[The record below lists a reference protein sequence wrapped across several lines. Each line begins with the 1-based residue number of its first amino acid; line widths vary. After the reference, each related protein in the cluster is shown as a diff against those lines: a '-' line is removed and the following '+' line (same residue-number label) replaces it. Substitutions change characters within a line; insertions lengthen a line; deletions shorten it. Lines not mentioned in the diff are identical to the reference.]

1 VARISCSHVCKSY
14 GPLEVVQDFNLG
26 VEDHEFVVFLGPSG
40 CGKSTILRMMA
51 GLEDISGGTISI
63 DGKVVN
69 DLLPRERGVAM
80 VFQNYALY
88 PHMSVF
94 ANIAFGLKRMRVPQQ
109 EIERRVH
116 EVSAILGLESL
127 LDRKPAQLSGGQQQ
141 RVAIAR
147 AMIKTPA
154 VFLFDEPLSN
164 LDAKL
169 RSHMRVEIARLHK
182 RLKTTTIYVT
192 HDQLEAMTL
201 ADRIVVLRAGLI
213 EQVGTPAEIYGFPK
227 SRFVAEFVGS
237 PRMNLLDVTVGE
249 APDNKWVL
257 STGQETFLVDRDRF
271 DLHRGMRAMLGIRP
285 ANLKSTSSEIR
296 LNGLTGTVDLVE
308 YLGDGVLITI
318 ALPGGPARQVT
329 ALVPADAAPSVGMAV
344 GLSASSEALHLFDAE
359 TGLSCRSTYAAADDA
374 GQNIRD
380 GSQPLRAG
388 R

>member
-1 VARISCSHVCKSY
+1 VARISCSHVGKSY
-14 GPLEVVQDFNLG
+14 GSLEVVRDFNLD

-40 CGKSTILRMMA
+40 CGKSTILRMVA
-51 GLEDISGGTISI
+51 GLEDISDGTISI

-69 DLLPRERGVAM
+69 ELLPRERGVAM

-94 ANIAFGLKRMRVPQQ
+94 ANIAFGLKRMRVSKP
-109 EIERRVH
+109 EIERRVN
-116 EVSAILGLESL
+116 EVSAILGLEAL
-127 LDRKPAQLSGGQQQ
+127 LERKPAQLSGGQQQ

-169 RSHMRVEIARLHK
+169 RSHMRVEIARLHR

-213 EQVGTPAEIYGFPK
+213 EQVGTPAEIYGFPQ

-249 APDNKWVL
+249 APDNKWKL
-257 STGQETFLVDRDRF
+257 STGHETFLVDRGQF
-271 DLHRGMRAMLGIRP
+271 DLHHGMRAVLGIRP
-285 ANLKSTSSEIR
+285 ANLKATAADIR
-296 LNGLTGTVDLVE
+296 LNGLAGMVDLVE
-308 YLGDGVLITI
+308 YLGDDVLLTI
-318 ALPGGPARQVT
+318 ALPGQLPRQVS
-329 ALVPADAAPSVGMAV
+329 ALVPANAAPAVGMTI
-344 GLSASSEALHLFDAE
+344 GFSASPDALHLFDAE
-359 TGLSCRSTYAAADDA
+359 TGLSCRRTAPVLEQA
-374 GQNIRD
+374 GRAIRD
-380 GSQPLRAG
+380 AS
-388 R
+388 

>member
-1 VARISCSHVCKSY
+1 VATISCSHVSKSY
-14 GPLEVVQDFNLG
+14 GFSLEVVKDFNLE
-26 VEDHEFVVFLGPSG
+26 VADHEFVVFLGPSG
-40 CGKSTILRMMA
+40 CGKSTILRMVA

-88 PHMSVF
+88 PHMTVF
-94 ANIAFGLKRMRVPQQ
+94 ANIAFGLKRMRVAPQ
-109 EIERRVH
+109 EIERRVR
-116 EVSAILGLESL
+116 EVSEILGLETL

-249 APDNKWVL
+249 APDNKWAL
-257 STGQETFLVDRDRF
+257 STGHETFLVDRGRF
-271 DLHRGMRAMLGIRP
+271 DLRRGMRAVLGIRP
-285 ANLKSTSSEIR
+285 ANLKSTAPDIR
-296 LNGLTGTVDLVE
+296 LNGLSGGVDLVE
-308 YLGDGVLITI
+308 YLGDGVLLTI
-318 ALPGGPARQVT
+318 ALPGTPTRQVT
-329 ALVPADAAPSVGMAV
+329 ALVPAEAAPTVGTLV
-344 GLSASSEALHLFDAE
+344 GLSAPPEAIHVFDAE
-359 TGLSCRSTYAAADDA
+359 TGVSCRSVHPGAAEARQGMRDA
-374 GQNIRD
+374 
-380 GSQPLRAG
+380 S
-388 R
+388 

>member
-1 VARISCSHVCKSY
+1 VARISCSHVGKSY
-14 GPLEVVQDFNLG
+14 GSIGVVKDFNLE
-26 VEDHEFVVFLGPSG
+26 VADHEFVVFLGPSG
-40 CGKSTILRMMA
+40 CGKSTILRMVA
-51 GLEDISGGTISI
+51 GLEDISDGAISI

-94 ANIAFGLKRMRVPQQ
+94 ANIAFGLKRMRVPPP
-109 EIERRVH
+109 EIDRRVR
-116 EVSAILGLESL
+116 EVSAILGLDVL

-147 AMIKTPA
+147 AMIKTPS

-201 ADRIVVLRAGLI
+201 ADRIVVLRAGVI
-213 EQVGTPAEIYGFPK
+213 EQVGSPAEIYGFPR
-227 SRFVAEFVGS
+227 SRFVADFVGS

-249 APDNKWVL
+249 APDNKWSL
-257 STGQETFLVDRDRF
+257 STGHETFLVDRSRF
-271 DLHRGMRAMLGIRP
+271 DLQRGQRAVLGIRP
-285 ANLKSTSSEIR
+285 ANLKSAAVDVR
-296 LNGLTGTVDLVE
+296 LNGFAGTVDLVE
-308 YLGDGVLITI
+308 YLGDGVLLTI
-318 ALPGGPARQVT
+318 ALPGGNARQVSV
-329 ALVPADAAPSVGMAV
+329 LVPAETAPAAGTLVGF
-344 GLSASSEALHLFDAE
+344 SASTDAVHVFDAE
-359 TGLSCRSTYAAADDA
+359 SGVSCRSASGIATDA
-374 GQNIRD
+374 GQ
-380 GSQPLRAG
+380 AA
-388 R
+388 

>member
-1 VARISCSHVCKSY
+1 
-14 GPLEVVQDFNLG
+14 
-26 VEDHEFVVFLGPSG
+26 VFLGPSG
-40 CGKSTILRMMA
+40 CGKSTILRMVA
-51 GLEDISGGTISI
+51 GLEDISDGAISI

-109 EIERRVH
+109 DIERRVH
-116 EVSAILGLESL
+116 EVSAILGLEAL

-257 STGQETFLVDRDRF
+257 STGHETFLVDRSRF
-271 DLHRGMRAMLGIRP
+271 DLRRGMRAVLGIRP
-285 ANLKSTSSEIR
+285 ANLKSTSPDIR
-296 LNGLTGTVDLVE
+296 LNGASGTVDLVE
-308 YLGDGVLITI
+308 YLGDGVLLTI
-318 ALPGGPARQVT
+318 ALPGGSSRLVT
-329 ALVPADAAPSVGMAV
+329 ALVPPEAAPAVGTVV
-344 GLSASSEALHLFDAE
+344 GLSAPPEAIHVFDAE
-359 TGLSCRSTYAAADDA
+359 TGLSCRSVYPIAVEA

-380 GSQPLRAG
+380 AS
-388 R
+388 

>member
-1 VARISCSHVCKSY
+1 VARISCSHVSKSY
-14 GPLEVVQDFNLG
+14 GSSFEVVKDFNLD
-26 VEDHEFVVFLGPSG
+26 VADHEFVVFLGPSG
-40 CGKSTILRMMA
+40 CGKSTILRMVA
-51 GLEDISGGTISI
+51 GLEDISDGTISI

-94 ANIAFGLKRMRVPQQ
+94 ANIAFGLKRMRVPRA

-213 EQVGTPAEIYGFPK
+213 EQVGMPAEIYGFPR

-249 APDNKWVL
+249 APDNKWSL
-257 STGQETFLVDRDRF
+257 STGHETFLVDRNRF
-271 DLHRGMRAMLGIRP
+271 DLHRGMRAVLGIRP
-285 ANLKSTSSEIR
+285 ANLKSTSPDIR
-296 LNGLTGTVDLVE
+296 LNGLAGTVDLVE
-308 YLGDGVLITI
+308 YLGDGVLLTI
-318 ALPGGPARQVT
+318 ALAGESARQVT
-329 ALVPADAAPSVGMAV
+329 ALVPAEAAPPVGAV
-344 GLSASSEALHLFDAE
+344 VGFSAPPEAVHVFDAE
-359 TGLSCRSTYAAADDA
+359 TGLSCRSMYPAAVQA
-374 GQNIRD
+374 GQDIRD
-380 GSQPLRAG
+380 AS
-388 R
+388 

>member
-1 VARISCSHVCKSY
+1 VARISCSHVGKSY
-14 GPLEVVQDFNLG
+14 GSLEVVKDFNLD
-26 VEDHEFVVFLGPSG
+26 VDDHEFVVFLGPSG
-40 CGKSTILRMMA
+40 CGKSTILRMVA

-94 ANIAFGLKRMRVPQQ
+94 ANIAFGLKRMRIAKP
-109 EIERRVH
+109 EIERRVT
-116 EVSAILGLESL
+116 EVSTILGLEAL
-127 LDRKPAQLSGGQQQ
+127 LERKPAQLSGGQQQ

-201 ADRIVVLRAGLI
+201 ADRIVVLRAGVI

-249 APDNKWVL
+249 APDNTWAL
-257 STGQETFLVDRDRF
+257 STGQETFLVDRRQF
-271 DLHRGMRAMLGIRP
+271 DLHRGMRAVLGIRP
-285 ANLKSTSSEIR
+285 ANLKTAAADIR
-296 LNGLTGTVDLVE
+296 LNGLAGTVDLVE
-308 YLGDGVLITI
+308 YLGDDVLLTI
-318 ALPGGPARQVT
+318 ALAGEPARQVS
-329 ALVPADAAPSVGMAV
+329 ALVPAGAAPTAGMMVGF
-344 GLSASSEALHLFDAE
+344 STSPDALHVFDAK
-359 TGLSCRSTYAAADDA
+359 TGLSCRSARTVVHQVGQGMRDA
-374 GQNIRD
+374 
-380 GSQPLRAG
+380 S
-388 R
+388 

>member
-1 VARISCSHVCKSY
+1 MARISCSHVGKSY
-14 GPLEVVQDFNLG
+14 GSLEVVKDFNLD
-26 VEDHEFVVFLGPSG
+26 VDDHEFVVFLGPSG
-40 CGKSTILRMMA
+40 CGKSTILRMVA
-51 GLEDISGGTISI
+51 GLEDISTGTISI

-69 DLLPRERGVAM
+69 DLLPRERRVAM

-94 ANIAFGLKRMRVPQQ
+94 ANIAFGLKRMRIAKP
-109 EIERRVH
+109 EIERRVT
-116 EVSAILGLESL
+116 EVSAILGLEAL

-249 APDNKWVL
+249 APDNKWAL
-257 STGQETFLVDRDRF
+257 SAGQETFLVDRNQF
-271 DLHRGMRAMLGIRP
+271 DLHRGMRAVLGIRP
-285 ANLKSTSSEIR
+285 ANLKLTASDIR
-296 LNGLTGTVDLVE
+296 LNGLAGTVDLVE
-308 YLGDGVLITI
+308 YLGDDVLLTV
-318 ALPGGPARQVT
+318 APPGEPARQVS
-329 ALVPADAAPSVGMAV
+329 ALVPAGAAPAVGMTV
-344 GLSASSEALHLFDAE
+344 GLSASPDALHVFDAE
-359 TGLSCRSTYAAADDA
+359 TGLSCRSTRTAVRQVGQGMRDA
-374 GQNIRD
+374 
-380 GSQPLRAG
+380 S
-388 R
+388 

>member
-1 VARISCSHVCKSY
+1 VARISCSHVGKSY
-14 GPLEVVQDFNLG
+14 GSLEVVKDFNLD
-26 VEDHEFVVFLGPSG
+26 VDDHEFVVFLGPSG
-40 CGKSTILRMMA
+40 CGKSTILRMVA

-88 PHMSVF
+88 PHMNVF
-94 ANIAFGLKRMRVPQQ
+94 ANIAFGLKRMRVAKP
-109 EIERRVH
+109 EIERRVN
-116 EVSAILGLESL
+116 EVSAILGLEAL
-127 LDRKPAQLSGGQQQ
+127 LERKPAQLSGGQQQ

-249 APDNKWVL
+249 APDNAWAL
-257 STGQETFLVDRDRF
+257 STGQETFLVDRHRF
-271 DLHRGMRAMLGIRP
+271 DLRRGMRAVLGIRP
-285 ANLKSTSSEIR
+285 ANLELTESDIR
-296 LNGLTGTVDLVE
+296 LNGLAGAVDLVE
-308 YLGDGVLITI
+308 YLGDDVLLTI
-318 ALPGGPARQVT
+318 ALPGEPARQLS
-329 ALVPADAAPSVGMAV
+329 ALVPAGAAPAVGMTV
-344 GLSASSEALHLFDAE
+344 GFSASPDALHVFDAE
-359 TGLSCRSTYAAADDA
+359 TGLSCRSTRAVVDRA
-374 GQNIRD
+374 GQDMRD
-380 GSQPLRAG
+380 AS
-388 R
+388 

>member
-14 GPLEVVQDFNLG
+14 GPLGVVQDFNLE
-26 VEDHEFVVFLGPSG
+26 VDDHEFVVFLGPSG
-40 CGKSTILRMMA
+40 CGKSTILRMVA
-51 GLEDISGGTISI
+51 GLEDISDGTISI
-63 DGKVVN
+63 DGRVVN

-94 ANIAFGLKRMRVPQQ
+94 ANIAFGLKRMRVPRE

-116 EVSAILGLESL
+116 EVSAILGLEPL

-182 RLKTTTIYVT
+182 RLKTTTVYVT

-249 APDNKWVL
+249 APDNKWAL
-257 STGQETFLVDRDRF
+257 STGRETFLVDRGRF
-271 DLHRGMRAMLGIRP
+271 DLHRGMRAVLGIRP
-285 ANLKSTSSEIR
+285 ANLKSAPPDIR
-296 LNGLTGTVDLVE
+296 LNGVTGTVDLVE
-308 YLGDGVLITI
+308 YLGDDVLLTI
-318 ALPGGPARQVT
+318 ALPGEPARQAT
-329 ALVPADAAPSVGMAV
+329 ALVPAEAAPAV
-344 GLSASSEALHLFDAE
+344 GTVVGFGVQPEAIHVFDAE
-359 TGLSCRSTYAAADDA
+359 SGLSCRSAYPVAVEV

-380 GSQPLRAG
+380 AS
-388 R
+388 

>member
-14 GPLEVVQDFNLG
+14 GPLEVVKDFNLE
-26 VEDHEFVVFLGPSG
+26 VADHEFVVFLGPSG
-40 CGKSTILRMMA
+40 CGKSTILRMVA

-88 PHMSVF
+88 PHMNVF
-94 ANIAFGLKRMRVPQQ
+94 ANIAFGLKRMRVPPQ

-116 EVSAILGLESL
+116 EVSSILGLESL

-249 APDNKWVL
+249 APDNRWVL
-257 STGQETFLVDRDRF
+257 STGHETFLVDRGRF
-271 DLHRGMRAMLGIRP
+271 DLHRGMRAVLGIRP
-285 ANLKSTSSEIR
+285 ANLKSTSTDIR
-296 LNGLTGTVDLVE
+296 LNGLSGIVDLVE
-308 YLGDGVLITI
+308 YLGDDVLLTI
-318 ALPGGPARQVT
+318 ALAGEPGRQVT
-329 ALVPADAAPSVGMAV
+329 ALVPAEAAPAV
-344 GLSASSEALHLFDAE
+344 GTAVGFGTPPEAIHVFDAE
-359 TGLSCRSTYAAADDA
+359 TGLSCRSAHAGAAEA
-374 GQNIRD
+374 GQGEMRPD
-380 GSQPLRAG
+380 TRALP
-388 R
+388 RR

>member
-1 VARISCSHVCKSY
+1 VARISCSHVGKSY
-14 GPLEVVQDFNLG
+14 GPLEVVKDFNLE
-26 VEDHEFVVFLGPSG
+26 VDDHEFVVFLGPSG
-40 CGKSTILRMMA
+40 CGKSTILRMVA
-51 GLEDISGGTISI
+51 GLEDISAGTISI

-88 PHMSVF
+88 PHMNVF
-94 ANIAFGLKRMRVPQQ
+94 ANIAFGLKRMRVPTQ

-116 EVSAILGLESL
+116 EVSAILGLEAL
-127 LDRKPAQLSGGQQQ
+127 LDRRPAQLSGGQQQ

-147 AMIKTPA
+147 AMIKTPS

-237 PRMNLLDVTVGE
+237 PRMNLLDVSVGE
-249 APDNKWVL
+249 ASDNKWML
-257 STGQETFLVDRDRF
+257 SSGYETFLVDRGRF
-271 DLHRGMRAMLGIRP
+271 DLHRGMRAVLGIRP
-285 ANLKSTSSEIR
+285 ANLKSASPGIR
-296 LNGLTGTVDLVE
+296 LNGVTGTVDLIE
-308 YLGDGVLITI
+308 YLGDDVLLTI
-318 ALPGGPARQVT
+318 ALSGEPARQVT
-329 ALVPADAAPSVGMAV
+329 ALVPAEAAPAV
-344 GLSASSEALHLFDAE
+344 GAVVGFSTPHDAIHVFDAE
-359 TGLSCRSTYAAADDA
+359 TGLSCRSTYPAADRA
-374 GQNIRD
+374 RQEIRD
-380 GSQPLRAG
+380 AS
-388 R
+388 